1 MGQALPVGAHT
12 VHAEGAP
19 LTSEPNGFGARRALA
34 DLNNAAPR
42 GADGALMLEAAEGE
56 GPAARTEPGLRARGG
71 PPFDTCADRGAVA
84 WRNHRRATSPR
95 PPRPGVGPRADR
107 TAWCRTGAGA
117 GAPSPCA
124 GRVGL
129 HIAEPSP
136 ARPVIQRNRL
146 ATGEWVEMEVEA
158 QAVVS
163 RAMPYISANAPSAAR
178 ARSSFV
184 HVSRALASSS
194 GQVGVAVGQPEVAQ
208 VDEPRHLQGLRVED
222 DVGQAKA
229 PAADDGVGGLLV
241 PSPRD
246 LRGEAGQ
253 QLRRSRV
260 LLLKGG
266 RTSGVTASR
275 VTTSRATATI
285 ASSLGGTGTAT
296 RVRRA
301 AGGPRPRCVP
311 RRLAGPRRTP
321 GQRVRRRRH
330 WPPGRHP
337 RHRSASRGPGV
348 PLCPGR
354 PATRPG
360 RARPSGWPRTHLTYR
375 ATSIV
380 QKTAALDSPAVTGS
394 QSPSAPS
401 APSSTGDTV

>member
-1 MGQALPVGAHT
+1 
-12 VHAEGAP
+12 
-19 LTSEPNGFGARRALA
+19 
-34 DLNNAAPR
+34 
-42 GADGALMLEAAEGE
+42 MLEAAEGE

-260 LLLKGG
+260 LLLKGEG
-266 RTSGVTASR
+266 PPGSPPRGSRRRAPRRPSRPVSAERALPHGYVVQPAARVRDAFPEDSQVRGGHLVSGYAGDGTGHQAGTR
-275 VTTSRATATI
+275 VTGVPVEDPGSRYALVAQPRDPV
-285 ASSLGGTGTAT
+285 ALGLQAG
-296 RVRRA
+296 RVR
-301 AGGPRPRCVP
+301 
-311 RRLAGPRRTP
+311 T
-321 GQRVRRRRH
+321 
-330 WPPGRHP
+330 
-337 RHRSASRGPGV
+337 
-348 PLCPGR
+348 
-354 PATRPG
+354 
-360 RARPSGWPRTHLTYR
+360 
-375 ATSIV
+375 
-380 QKTAALDSPAVTGS
+380 
-394 QSPSAPS
+394 
-401 APSSTGDTV
+401 